1 MKSLK
6 VSIIMF
12 VISMVLLFLL
22 MRERGKNA
30 EARPNDTITVH
41 DTAWQIHDSIR
52 IKKVPVYK
60 EVIVEVTSKPEML
73 PDTNYARL
81 KEQYMALLALYLN
94 KKAYSDTIR
103 VGSYGYIALL
113 DTIKEN
119 KIAHRRTRDNF
130 NIPIVKETKT
140 ITKYAPPVRQVYVG
154 GGVMVNNTLGI
165 RGVEAGLL
173 YKTKKDQL
181 YNITASSTIEGDV
194 MYGVHYYYK
203 LK

>member
-60 EVIVEVTSKPEML
+60 EVIVEVASKPEML

-94 KKAYSDTIR
+94 KKAYFDTIR

-173 YKTKKDQL
+173 YKTKKDEL
-181 YNITASSTIEGDV
+181 YNITASSTIEGNV

>member
-12 VISMVLLFLL
+12 VVSMVLLVLF

-41 DTAWQIHDSIR
+41 DTTWQIHDSIR

-60 EVIVEVTSKPEML
+60 EVIVEVASKPEML
-73 PDTNYARL
+73 PDTNYANL
-81 KEQYMALLALYLN
+81 KRQYMALLQLFLN
-94 KKAYSDTIR
+94 TRVYSDTIK
-103 VGSYGYIALL
+103 VATYGYIAVM
-113 DTIKEN
+113 DSVREN
-119 KIAHRRTRDNF
+119 KLTHRRTRDNF

-140 ITKYAPPVRQVYVG
+140 ITKYAPTVRQLYVG
-154 GGVMVNNTLGI
+154 GGVLVNNTIGI
-165 RGVEAGLL
+165 RGAEAGVL
-173 YKTKKDQL
+173 YKTKKDAI
-181 YNITASSTIEGDV
+181 YNLSAGVDINGNV
-194 MYGVHYYYK
+194 MYGLNYFYK